1 MRLHHEEL
9 TFFSSCFFS
18 FGKCRRRSVPQQV
31 TPGLGGETLPRQGS
45 SCGGE
50 VGALGPSHILE
61 LLLLLDIDP
70 KTHSC
75 PQLGSWGPATFL
87 IRGTPPMQSPDPAL
101 Y

>member
-1 MRLHHEEL
+1 MRLHHEVL

-18 FGKCRRRSVPQQV
+18 FGECRRRSVPWQV
-31 TPGLGGETLPRQGS
+31 TPGLRGESLPRQGS

-50 VGALGPSHILE
+50 VGTSGPSHVLK
-61 LLLLLDIDP
+61 LLLLLDMDP

-87 IRGTPPMQSPDPAL
+87 IRGTLPVRSPDAAL
-101 Y
+101 H